1 MNQRFDLIGR
11 TVIITGGGKGIGKV
25 YSEEFAKAGAHVV
38 AADIDG
44 AAAKSVAEA
53 LVAQGLQ
60 AVGLA
65 TDIASE
71 ASTKAMAEAAIEAFG
86 AIDVLVNNASLMSVL
101 ARRSWLDIPV
111 EEWDRVMAV
120 NLRGMF
126 LSCRAVFPAMKAQG
140 QGKIVNISSSRV
152 WEGTPNRLHYTTSKA
167 GVIGFTRALAREVG
181 EFGVT
186 VNAVTPG
193 MTQSETQVQSSS
205 ENYLATRVAGRAIER
220 VQVPA
225 DLVGAVMF
233 LSSAASD
240 FMTGQTISGSSC
252 RLLGRG
258 APNGRTW
265 HRYYFALMRAFSIT
279 SFHFGT
285 SSAMRLPNVCG
296 PRPVA
301 AKPALRSLSRTSGR
315 CAISSS
321 AFASRSTTSAGV
333 PVGTSMPCQGSETD
347 SGTPASATVGMSGRS
362 GQRSAPVTASPFRL
376 PDCICGMATEIDIVP
391 TSTVFDSSAWAA
403 GAAPAYGMCTMSI
416 PARCLRSSVA
426 RCGAVPG
433 PGVE

>member
-25 YSEEFAKAGAHVV
+25 YVEEFAKAGAHVV

-60 AVGLA
+60 VIGLA
-65 TDIASE
+65 ADIASE
-71 ASTKAMAEAAIEAFG
+71 ESTRAMASAALEGFG

-126 LSCRAVFPAMKAQG
+126 LSCRAAFPAMKAQG
-140 QGKIVNISSSRV
+140 QGKMVNISSSRV
-152 WEGTPNRLHYTTSKA
+152 WEGTPNLLHYTTSKA

-205 ENYLATRVAGRAIER
+205 GNYLATRVAGRAIER

-240 FMTGQTISGSSC
+240 FMTGQTI
-252 RLLGRG
+252 
-258 APNGRTW
+258 
-265 HRYYFALMRAFSIT
+265 
-279 SFHFGT
+279 
-285 SSAMRLPNVCG
+285 NVDG
-296 PRPVA
+296 G
-301 AKPALRSLSRTSGR
+301 K
-315 CAISSS
+315 
-321 AFASRSTTSAGV
+321 
-333 PVGTSMPCQGSETD
+333 
-347 SGTPASATVGMSGRS
+347 
-362 GQRSAPVTASPFRL
+362 
-376 PDCICGMATEIDIVP
+376 
-391 TSTVFDSSAWAA
+391 
-403 GAAPAYGMCTMSI
+403 TMH
-416 PARCLRSSVA
+416 
-426 RCGAVPG
+426 
-433 PGVE
+433 